1 MNSLMIRCYKE
12 SGYFVC
18 FDLESGQMLRG
29 SMTGEEPFWNR
40 RGPELLDISITNYCE
55 RNCDFCYRETSSNG
69 TFMPLE
75 QYTKII
81 AQAETAGVLQV
92 ALGGGNPNQHP
103 DFVSILEVTRKHHII
118 PSYTTN
124 GQGMTDEI
132 YNATKCYC
140 GAMAVSWYE
149 PYSEATQVIKNC
161 QERDIKVNIHY
172 LLHRNNIRVATEMLR
187 RPPAFLQQVNAI
199 VFLNYKPV
207 RSPRSLCLMDTCEL
221 DDFLSAVQVF
231 RGCKIG
237 FDSCMISYLA
247 KIEAA
252 LAVSTIDFCEAG
264 RFSAFISESG
274 NMYPCSFMCDGDTA
288 GIDLNLISLEDAWR
302 YGDSLQKMRHRLSGP
317 SRQKYPIED
326 CKKCDQFSMCHGG
339 CPIFPINRCGGREKD
354 ATAFSG

>member
-1 MNSLMIRCYKE
+1 MEIFDIQQQKLIRVLLENDVVLKGEDVVEHGLLKEQAVVISFTFDEFRDYCLTNYILRNSKDEKIFFGFWDMMVDE
-12 SGYFVC
+12 TQTV
-18 FDLESGQMLRG
+18 LEGVEKYAF

-161 QERDIKVNIHY
+161 QETLSLFMIIT
-172 LLHRNNIRVATEMLR
+172 IC
-187 RPPAFLQQVNAI
+187 F
-199 VFLNYKPV
+199 
-207 RSPRSLCLMDTCEL
+207 PR
-221 DDFLSAVQVF
+221 
-231 RGCKIG
+231 
-237 FDSCMISYLA
+237 
-247 KIEAA
+247 
-252 LAVSTIDFCEAG
+252 
-264 RFSAFISESG
+264 
-274 NMYPCSFMCDGDTA
+274 
-288 GIDLNLISLEDAWR
+288 
-302 YGDSLQKMRHRLSGP
+302 
-317 SRQKYPIED
+317 
-326 CKKCDQFSMCHGG
+326 
-339 CPIFPINRCGGREKD
+339 
-354 ATAFSG
+354 

>member
-1 MNSLMIRCYKE
+1 MGSLMIRRYRE

-18 FDLESGQMLRG
+18 FDSESGQMLRG
-29 SMTGEEPFWNR
+29 SMTAKEPFWNW
-40 RGPELLDISITNYCE
+40 RGPELLDISITDYCE

-132 YNATKCYC
+132 YNATKHYC

-149 PYSEATQVIKNC
+149 PYLEAIQVIKNC
-161 QERDIKVNIHY
+161 QEKDIKVNIHY
-172 LLHRNNIRVATEMLR
+172 LLHRNNIRAATEMLQSS
-187 RPPAFLQQVNAI
+187 PSFLQQVNAI
-199 VFLNYKPV
+199 VFLNYKPI
-207 RSPRSLCLMDTCEL
+207 RSPRSFCLMDTNEL
-221 DDFLSAVQVF
+221 DDFLSAVQAF
-231 RGCKIG
+231 RSCKIG

-247 KIEAA
+247 KINDA

-264 RFSAFISESG
+264 RFSAFIFRVR
-274 NMYPCSFMCDGDTA
+274 NHV
-288 GIDLNLISLEDAWR
+288 SLFV
-302 YGDSLQKMRHRLSGP
+302 YV
-317 SRQKYPIED
+317 
-326 CKKCDQFSMCHGG
+326 
-339 CPIFPINRCGGREKD
+339 
-354 ATAFSG
+354 